1 MVAPM
6 VGRMKRTSA
15 ASAALANGVVAM
27 SDEG

>member
-6 VGRMKRTSA
+6 VRRMKRTSA
-15 ASAALANGVVAM
+15 ASAALVNGLVAI